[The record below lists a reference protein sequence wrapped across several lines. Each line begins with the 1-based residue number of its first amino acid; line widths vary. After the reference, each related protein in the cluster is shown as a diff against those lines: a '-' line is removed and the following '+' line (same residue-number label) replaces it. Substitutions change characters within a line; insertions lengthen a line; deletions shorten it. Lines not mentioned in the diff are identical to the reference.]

1 VQDAQHN
8 LAIILNQEHQY
19 AEAETLFSQLIATR
33 IRVFGAENRATLF
46 GRQALASNLNAQK
59 RYREAA
65 VEAKAALDG
74 LMRLLGENNESV
86 HQGDA
91 ASRSEAEPILLSS
104 VASLE
109 KSSGSAN
116 NRTRSAYLALSE
128 LYTALGRADEAA
140 QWKSKLLPD
149 KP

>member
-91 ASRSEAEPILLSS
+91 ASRC
-104 VASLE
+104 
-109 KSSGSAN
+109 
-116 NRTRSAYLALSE
+116 R
-128 LYTALGRADEAA
+128 GRADPAE
-140 QWKSKLLPD
+140 QCREPREIERLRQQPD
-149 KP
+149 SVGIPRPE